1 MNQTILFTASRKA
14 LLMMVLASVTAINAA
29 AASEVTP
36 SATIQ
41 QQVGK
46 LQGTVVDAS
55 GEPIIGATV
64 KIKGAKGGTVT
75 DLDGH
80 FSLDAA
86 KGATLDVS
94 YIGYKTVSVKATS
107 SNLTIT
113 LQEDAQQISDVVVVG
128 YGTMRKK
135 DLTGS
140 RSDSPRQVGE

>member
-14 LLMMVLASVTAINAA
+14 LLMMVMATAPAINAA
-29 AASEVTP
+29 AATEVTP

-46 LQGTVVDAS
+46 LQGTVVDAN

-80 FSLDAA
+80 FSLSAS
-86 KGATLDVS
+86 G
-94 YIGYKTVSVKATS
+94 GGS
-107 SNLTIT
+107 S
-113 LQEDAQQISDVVVVG
+113 
-128 YGTMRKK
+128 
-135 DLTGS
+135 
-140 RSDSPRQVGE
+140 